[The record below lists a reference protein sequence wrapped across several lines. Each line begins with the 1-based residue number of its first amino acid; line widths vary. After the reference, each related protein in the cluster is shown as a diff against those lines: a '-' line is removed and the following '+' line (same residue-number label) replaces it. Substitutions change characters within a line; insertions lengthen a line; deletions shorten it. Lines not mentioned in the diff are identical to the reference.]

1 MTIWKLRDHQRPAFD
16 TANGRSRVIVNMP
29 TGWGKSFLLCALAAS
44 DLQETSRKVVL
55 CVPQRI
61 IAKGFVQEKIIELPD
76 GTIVPWSVPRNL
88 CGASTAKADALT
100 DFLQSPAGNTVASRV
115 VLTTHMTLSNALKRL
130 SDDELADAAEGLT
143 GVIDESH
150 HILAAEQERN
160 VLGQQVS
167 RLLDLNLSGFKL
179 WLATAYFFRG
189 DHLPIISETHLAE
202 FSRVHVPFDVYWK
215 ALKYIQSYSYDFVAF
230 KGTVFEE
237 LKHVLRNDPASPTI
251 VYCPPEGHRML
262 LGNGKATFVER
273 LKRIACRS
281 LNAQPWTSFAEAVN
295 QQSVVIDLV
304 ETEGRTEKIQFI
316 AEHGD
321 QVAAILTVGMF
332 REGADWVEA
341 GRIIDLVPTNSD
353 QDRLQRFGRLVRDCP
368 DKNHISYLSFFP
380 FVVEQNEEERR
391 RQLTKLYAH
400 FHASL
405 VLENAIDPIK
415 ISLRPRPKHQK
426 PSDKDTGT
434 TRFNPLGEFSESQ
447 QETII
452 RASYES
458 LIRLHTQ
465 AEASGHTANPEQVR
479 QTLVSTLKA
488 NGVTKDHVQIAK
500 QVLLLMRR
508 KANVSLKTD
517 DLVDAGFDKVW
528 SSDIFNP
535 IIAYSGEI
543 GGPKTL
549 AEIRDVVE
557 GVFVR
562 QWHENYEQVR
572 GLPGVPDT
580 QSSAYWWCTHNRTLK
595 ASGNLSDEQAKL
607 LEEIPWWKWTISI
620 ADRWD
625 ANFELI
631 KDMESCP
638 KSGTQEYTWVR
649 QQRRFHQ
656 DGKLEIEKVRLLDS
670 IFWWEWSS
678 LSGNWESKFVELSA
692 LPTRPERGSK
702 LYEWLRTQRKAFKA
716 GRLSMERTKK
726 LESISWWEW
735 QERRSSRADG
745 VENLRV
751 CIREGIELGHTKSQV
766 AEKWAEVTGVGT
778 DQVHKYLRNTTPAL
792 RKQWD
797 CLVDERGKKK
807 SGSHSAESS

>member
-1 MTIWKLRDHQRPAFD
+1 MNIWKLRHYQQSAFG
-16 TANGRSRVIVNMP
+16 TADGQSRIIVNMP
-29 TGWGKSFLLCALAAS
+29 TGWGKSYLLCTLAAS
-44 DLQETSRKVVL
+44 DLRDISRKVVI

-61 IAKGFVQEKIIELPD
+61 IAKGFIQKKLIELPD
-76 GTIVPWSVPRNL
+76 GNVVPWSVPINL
-88 CGASTAKADALT
+88 CGTSTAKVDALT
-100 DFLQSPAGNTVASRV
+100 DFLLSPPGNSVASRV
-115 VLTTHMTLSNALKRL
+115 VLTTHATLSYALKRMTEE
-130 SDDELADAAEGLT
+130 ELADAAEGLT
-143 GVIDESH
+143 AVIDESH
-150 HILAAEQERN
+150 HILGAEQEQN
-160 VLGQQVS
+160 VLGQQVY
-167 RLLDLNLSGFKL
+167 RLLDLNSADFKL

-189 DHLPIISETHLAE
+189 DHLPIISEGHLAE
-202 FSRVHVPFDVYWK
+202 FIRVHVPFDEYWK
-215 ALKYIQSYSYDFVAF
+215 TLRHIQSYSYDFVAF
-230 KGTVFEE
+230 KGTVFKEVE
-237 LKHVLRNDPASPTI
+237 HVLLNDTASPTI
-251 VYCPPEGHRML
+251 IYCPPEGHRML
-262 LGNGKATFVER
+262 LSKAKATFVER

-281 LNAQPWTSFAEAVN
+281 LNAQPWTSFEEAVN

-316 AEHGD
+316 AEHGE

-368 DKNHISYLSFFP
+368 GKNHISYLSFFP

-426 PSDKDTGT
+426 PSVKDTGT
-434 TRFNPLGEFSESQ
+434 TRFNPLGEYSESQ

-465 AEASGHTANPEQVR
+465 AEASGHTANPEQVQ

-562 QWHENYEQVR
+562 QWHEKYQQVR
-572 GLPGVPDT
+572 ELPGPPDT

-595 ASGNLSDEQAKL
+595 SGERLSDEQVKL
-607 LEEIPWWKWTISI
+607 LEEIPWWTWTISI

-625 ANFELI
+625 TTFELI

-638 KSGTQEYTWVR
+638 KAGTQEYGWVR
-649 QQRRFHQ
+649 QQRRLHQ
-656 DGKLEIEKVRLLDS
+656 DGKLEIEKVRQLES
-670 IFWWEWSS
+670 IWWWNWSN
-678 LSGNWESKFVELSA
+678 LSGNWESSFAELAAS
-692 LPTRPERGSK
+692 PTRPERGSK

-745 VENLRV
+745 LENLRV
-751 CIREGIELGHTKSQV
+751 CIREGIELSHTKSQV
-766 AEKWAEVTGVGT
+766 AEKWAEITGVGAN
-778 DQVHKYLRNTTPAL
+778 QVHKYMRNATPAL

-807 SGSHSAESS
+807 SGSH